1 MRRRPSTNNS
11 NSSREKK
18 RVGNLKRLV
27 LAIAVLACAAT
38 AASAQNLLDDII
50 KRGVINI
57 GVGLGTPPYG
67 LTNEKMEPDGYD
79 VSLGKLIAR
88 DLGVKVNLVDTVASA
103 RIPNLL
109 TRKLDIVIYS
119 FSITPERAKAIAFS
133 NTVYVDQQVM
143 LAPKATKFAALADL
157 VSHKVG
163 VTRSTTNDNAL
174 TSRAIA
180 GTTIQR
186 YDDDASTSQALIAGQ
201 VEGIVTSGALAAA
214 MVGRDPNLEVKFPVA
229 SAPMGI
235 GLPRGE
241 ADLLHWL
248 NTDIFMLWTTGELP
262 ALQRKWMG
270 VANSDLPRF

>member
-1 MRRRPSTNNS
+1 MMAH
-11 NSSREKK
+11 
-18 RVGNLKRLV
+18 LKRLM
-27 LAIAVLACAAT
+27 LAAAMLALAAGV
-38 AASAQNLLDDII
+38 ASAQNLLDDIV

-57 GVGLGTPPYG
+57 GVSLGTPPYG

-79 VSLGKLIAR
+79 VGLARLIAR
-88 DLGVKVNLVDTVASA
+88 DLGVKLNLVDTVASA

-109 TRKLDIVIYS
+109 SRKLDIVISS
-119 FSITPERAKAIAFS
+119 FSITPERAKAIAFT
-133 NTVYVDQQVM
+133 NTVYVDQQVT
-143 LAPKATKFAALADL
+143 LAPKSAKFTGLADL
-157 VSHKVG
+157 VGHKIG

-174 TSRAIA
+174 TRTAVT

-186 YDDDASTSQALIAGQ
+186 YDDDASTSQALLAGQ
-201 VEGIVTSGALAAA
+201 VEGIVTSGALATA
-214 MVGRDPNLEVKFPVA
+214 MIGRDSNLEQKFVVA

-270 VANSDLPRF
+270 AANTELPRF